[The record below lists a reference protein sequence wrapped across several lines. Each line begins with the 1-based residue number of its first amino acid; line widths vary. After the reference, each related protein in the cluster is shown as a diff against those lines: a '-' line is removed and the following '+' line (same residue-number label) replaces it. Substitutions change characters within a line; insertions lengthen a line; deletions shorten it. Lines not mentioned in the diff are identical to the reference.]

1 MLTSDFTLVTR
12 AGKPAWLHR
21 PSGRVLP
28 YVAGGAGDGDG
39 GDGGKDGGD
48 GGDGGKG
55 GAGDGSDKTFT
66 QADVDRIVQERLAR
80 AKATPPADYDDLKSK
95 AAKFDELEEKNKDE
109 LTKANDRA
117 TAAEARATKAEE
129 RAQQLSKRTAV
140 VAAAVRAGAV
150 DPDAVFALIDSD
162 AVTIGDDGQVKGAD
176 DAVKDLLEAKPY
188 LVGKADGKTN
198 AGGGKS
204 GSADGGARGNGDGK
218 KQLSRDDLASM
229 TPKQIE
235 QARRDGQL
243 DELLTGKTT

>member
-1 MLTSDFTLVTR
+1 MLKSEFTLVTR
-12 AGKPAWLHR
+12 AGKTAWLHR
-21 PSGRVLP
+21 PTGRILP

-39 GDGGKDGGD
+39 GEGGD
-48 GGDGGKG
+48 GGAGEGGQGGGDGGG
-55 GAGDGSDKTFT
+55 GDGDKSFS
-66 QADVDRIVQERLAR
+66 QADVDRIVKERLAR
-80 AKATPPADYDDLKSK
+80 AKTTPPPDYDDLKAK

-117 TAAEARATKAEE
+117 TAAETRATQAEE
-129 RAQQLSKRTAV
+129 RAQLLSKRTAV

-150 DPDAVFALIDSD
+150 DPDAVFALIDND

-176 DAVKDLLEAKPY
+176 DAVKSLLEAKPY
-188 LVGKADGKTN
+188 LVGQAGGKN
-198 AGGGKS
+198 AGGKS

-229 TPKQIE
+229 SPKQIE

-243 DELLTGKTT
+243 NDLLTGKT